1 VYVAELHFYYII
13 FSGKEEQESY
23 TFLIFIQPL
32 EKAANTCP
40 GVLQYHVGR
49 SAEGSTGVLT

>member
-1 VYVAELHFYYII
+1 MLLNCTFII
-13 FSGKEEQESY
+13 SYFQERRNRRVI
-23 TFLIFIQPL
+23 LFIKFVQPL